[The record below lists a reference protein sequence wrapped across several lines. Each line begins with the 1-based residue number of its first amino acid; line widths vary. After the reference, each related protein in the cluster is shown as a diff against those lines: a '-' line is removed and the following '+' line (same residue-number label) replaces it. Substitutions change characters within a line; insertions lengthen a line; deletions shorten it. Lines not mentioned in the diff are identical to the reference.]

1 MSAERGK
8 RGGILVR
15 VALSVVPWL
24 VLVLAW
30 AGEARL
36 GMVNPALLPPPG
48 QVAAEAWRLTAGGT
62 LWPHL
67 VASTARV
74 CAGVA
79 IGTSLAVPA
88 AFLLA
93 RVPMAR
99 LVLEPML
106 NFFRALP
113 PIALIP
119 LVILYFGIGEG
130 AKLTVLT
137 LGAFYASV
145 IVLFEGIVQLPPIY
159 AQVARTLG
167 ADEREIFRQVVL
179 PQTIPSLLTALR
191 VALGVTWATVVAAE
205 LIAAQRG
212 LGAMIQ
218 IAASFFQLK
227 TILVGIIAIGVCA
240 LLMDWL
246 LRAVS
251 ARLLRWQ
258 DRTQP

>member
-1 MSAERGK
+1 M
-8 RGGILVR
+8 
-15 VALSVVPWL
+15 VALSALPWL
-24 VLVLAW
+24 VLVLLW
-30 AGEARL
+30 AGEATL
-36 GMVNPALLPPPG
+36 GIVNPALLPPPG
-48 QVAAEAWRLTAGGT
+48 QVATEAWRLAVGGT

-67 VASTARV
+67 FASTARV
-74 CAGVA
+74 LAGVA
-79 IGTSLAVPA
+79 IGTALAVPA

-130 AKLTVLT
+130 AKLIVLS

-145 IVLFEGIVQLPPIY
+145 IVLFDGIVQLPPIY

-167 ADEREIFRQVVL
+167 ADEREIFVQVVL

-258 DRTQP
+258 DRTHP